1 MIPRYSRP
9 QMARIWTEENKF
21 QTWLEVELAALEAMA
36 QYGLVPASAVAN
48 IRAQARF
55 EVARIEEI
63 EAQTKHDVIA
73 FLTNVAEY
81 VGEDSRYLHFALT
94 SSDILDTSM
103 ALRLRQAADLLLA
116 DLEELL
122 GVLKDRAREFQHTVC
137 IGRSHGIHAEPI
149 TFGLK
154 FALWYAEMDRQ
165 RQRLERAREVVS
177 VGKFSGAVGTLAH
190 LPPQV
195 EEAACALLGLKPAP
209 LATQVIQRD
218 RYAEYFTT
226 LALIGGTVEKIAVE
240 IRHLQR
246 TEVRE
251 AEEFFS
257 AGQKGSSAM
266 PHKRNP
272 ILSENLS
279 GLARVLRGNALA
291 AMENMAL
298 WHERDIS
305 HSSVERIIA
314 PDSTILLDFMLA
326 RLTGVLKKL
335 LVYPEA
341 MAKNL
346 NLTRGLIF
354 SQRLLLELIRKG
366 LTREA
371 AYLLV
376 QGPAM
381 RVWQEGLD
389 FPTLIRQDPQIAQH
403 LSPAEIDAVFDLQE
417 YLKHID
423 YLFQRVFSP
432 A

>member
-9 QMARIWTEENKF
+9 QMVKLWTEENKF

-36 QYGLVPASAVAN
+36 LYDLVPKTAVAH
-48 IRAQARF
+48 IREKARF
-55 EVARIEEI
+55 DVARIEEI

-81 VGEDSRYLHFALT
+81 VGEDSRYLHYALT
-94 SSDILDTSM
+94 SSDILDTAL
-103 ALRLRQAADLLLA
+103 ALRLRQAADILLT
-116 DLEELL
+116 DLDQIMA
-122 GVLKDRAREFQHTVC
+122 VLKERAYEFKDTAC
-137 IGRSHGIHAEPI
+137 IGRSHGIHAEPT

-154 FALWYAEMDRQ
+154 FALWYAEMQRDRE
-165 RQRLERAREVVS
+165 RLLRAREVIS
-177 VGKFSGAVGTLAH
+177 VGKFSGAVGTFAH

-195 EEAACALLGLKPAP
+195 EEKTCELLNLKPAP
-209 LATQVIQRD
+209 LATQVVQRD
-218 RYAEYFTT
+218 RHAEFFTT
-226 LALIGGTVEKIAVE
+226 LALIGGAVEKIAVE

-279 GLARVLRGNALA
+279 GLSRVLRGNALA
-291 AMENMAL
+291 AMENVPL

-314 PDSTILLDFMLA
+314 PDSTILLDFMLG
-326 RLTGVLKKL
+326 RLTGLLKNL
-335 LVYPEA
+335 LVYPEN
-341 MAKNL
+341 MQKNL
-346 NLTRGLIF
+346 GLTRGLIF
-354 SQRLLLELIRKG
+354 SQRLMLELVRQGI
-366 LTREA
+366 TREE

-389 FPTLIRQDPQIAQH
+389 FPSLIRQDPEIAKH
-403 LSPAEIDAVFDLQE
+403 LTPQEIDAVFDLKE
-417 YLKHID
+417 YLKHVD
-423 YLFQRVFSP
+423 YLFQRIFGD
-432 A
+432 

>member
-9 QMARIWTEENKF
+9 QMVRIWTEENKF
-21 QTWLEVELAALEAMA
+21 HTWLQVELAALEAMA
-36 QYGLVPASAVAN
+36 LHGLVPKAAVSH
-48 IRAQARF
+48 IREKARF

-81 VGEDSRYLHFALT
+81 VGEDSRYLHYALT
-94 SSDILDTSM
+94 SSDILDTAT
-103 ALRLRQAADLLLA
+103 ALRLREAADLLLV
-116 DLEELL
+116 DLDQIMA
-122 GVLKDRAREFQHTVC
+122 VLQDRAQEFKHTIC
-137 IGRSHGIHAEPI
+137 IGRSHGIHAEPM

-154 FALWYAEMDRQ
+154 FALWYAEMQ
-165 RQRLERAREVVS
+165 RHRERLVRAREVVS
-177 VGKFSGAVGTLAH
+177 VGKFSGAVGTFAH
-190 LPPQV
+190 LPPTV
-195 EEAACALLGLKPAP
+195 EETACARLDLKPAS

-272 ILSENLS
+272 ILSENIS
-279 GLARVLRGNALA
+279 GLSRVLRGNALA

-314 PDSTILLDFMLA
+314 PDSTILLDFMLG
-326 RLTGVLKKL
+326 RLTGLLKNL
-335 LVYPEA
+335 LVYPET
-341 MAKNL
+341 MQKNL
-346 NLTRGLIF
+346 GLTRGLIF
-354 SQRLLLELIRKG
+354 SQRLMLELVHKG
-366 LTREA
+366 VTREE

-389 FPTLIRQDPQIAQH
+389 FPTLIRQDPEIAKH
-403 LSPAEIDAVFDLQE
+403 LTPQEIDAVFDLQE
-417 YLKHID
+417 YVKHVD
-423 YLFQRVFSP
+423 YLFQRVFG

>member
-21 QTWLEVELAALEAMA
+21 HTWLEVELAALEAMA
-36 QYGLVPASAVAN
+36 SYDLVPQTAVDH
-48 IRAQARF
+48 IRAKARF
-55 EVARIEEI
+55 DVARIEEI

-81 VGEDSRYLHFALT
+81 VGEDSRYLHYALT
-94 SSDILDTSM
+94 SSDILDTAM
-103 ALRLRQAADLLLA
+103 ALRLRQAADILLA
-116 DLEELL
+116 DLDQIMAVVKERAYEF
-122 GVLKDRAREFQHTVC
+122 KDTVC
-137 IGRSHGIHAEPI
+137 IGRSHGIHAEPT

-154 FALWYAEMDRQ
+154 FALWYAEMQ
-165 RQRLERAREVVS
+165 RHRERLLHAREIVS
-177 VGKFSGAVGTLAH
+177 VGKFSGAVGTFAH

-195 EEAACALLGLKPAP
+195 EEKACALLDLKPAP
-209 LATQVIQRD
+209 LATQVVQRD

-279 GLARVLRGNALA
+279 GLSRVLRGNALA

-314 PDSTILLDFMLA
+314 PDSTILLDFMLG
-326 RLTGVLKKL
+326 RLTGLLRNL
-335 LVYPEA
+335 LVYPDNME
-341 MAKNL
+341 KNL
-346 NLTRGLIF
+346 GLTHGLIF
-354 SQRLLLELIRKG
+354 SQRLMLELVRKG
-366 LTREA
+366 ITREE

-389 FPTLIRQDPQIAQH
+389 FPILIRQDPAIARH
-403 LSPAEIDAVFDLQE
+403 LTPQEIDAVFDLKE
-417 YLKHID
+417 YLKHVD
-423 YLFQRVFSP
+423 YLFQRIFGN
-432 A
+432 